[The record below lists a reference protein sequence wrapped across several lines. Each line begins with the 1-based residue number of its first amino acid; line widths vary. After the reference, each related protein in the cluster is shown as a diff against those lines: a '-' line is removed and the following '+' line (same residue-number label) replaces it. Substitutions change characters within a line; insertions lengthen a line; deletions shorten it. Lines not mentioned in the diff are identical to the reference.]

1 MDLDFTTMPMADVF
15 RYREDL
21 KSQLEALKKRQ
32 ADMNEKLAL
41 RFGNEARE
49 KLRDDNKDFGSVTLN
64 EEEYKVK
71 VSIRQKVT
79 WDQEGLVQTFM
90 NDMSEDDAKHY
101 AKITYSI
108 DERKYNNAPPAIKDK
123 LQKHRTV
130 QVVGTSV
137 DITEASNGS

>member
-15 RYREDL
+15 RYKEDL
-21 KSQLEALKKRQ
+21 KNQLDALKKKQ
-32 ADMNEKLAL
+32 ADMNEGLAL
-41 RFGNEARE
+41 RFGNQARDR
-49 KLRDDNKDFGSVTLN
+49 LNQDNKDFGSVTLKEDN
-64 EEEYKVK
+64 FKVK
-71 VSIRQKVT
+71 VSIRQRVA

-90 NDMSEDDAKHY
+90 NEMSEDDAKHY

-130 QVVGTSV
+130 SVVGTSV
-137 DITEASNGS
+137 DVTEVDNGS